1 MSRVI
6 SQRQCFK
13 EHCMEL
19 FFFLRQVGLHD
30 ARCSEDEAVVPMLTC
45 AVFPCRKF
53 GYNVKNE
60 NAEE

>member
-1 MSRVI
+1 
-6 SQRQCFK
+6 
-13 EHCMEL
+13 MEL

-30 ARCSEDEAVVPMLTC
+30 ARYSEDEAVVPMLTC

>member
-1 MSRVI
+1 
-6 SQRQCFK
+6 
-13 EHCMEL
+13 MEL
-19 FFFLRQVGLHD
+19 FFFLRQVGLHE

>member
-1 MSRVI
+1 
-6 SQRQCFK
+6 
-13 EHCMEL
+13 MEL

-45 AVFPCRKF
+45 AKSSLAKF